1 MAPAFRTTGRAAAL
15 GGVLLF
21 FLTLPLVLYGIGGVS
36 REESYRGISERAGAF
51 DYIRKQIFETH
62 TDLDIA
68 FCGSSLLGGAVDSR
82 YVERELTR
90 ALGREAHALTLP
102 QSWQGPDMN
111 YFVSRDLMEARKVKM
126 LVLASP
132 AWTQHSNQPHVQ
144 IFRVTR
150 YGDHPGALEGLDL
163 RHRLSLYADFV
174 LGAPRQALSLLR
186 PNLIDPRAGT
196 ITSYGTAIGYMGAP
210 FVSHNVVAPPI
221 LPASMIYSGQTRATF
236 RFTGSPLNSYQL
248 HFIRK
253 SAELVRAHHAL
264 LVILHIPS
272 PAERGLNVVQ
282 ERRLLPDAFGGSV
295 AYAGI
300 PSARLFENIPNS
312 EFFDYYHDEHLNT
325 NGMEL
330 YTKTITPALI
340 ELYERYCK
348 GN

>member
-1 MAPAFRTTGRAAAL
+1 MTPAFPTTGRAAAL

-21 FLTLPLVLYGIGGVS
+21 FLTLPVILYAIGGVS

-132 AWTQHSNQPHVQ
+132 AWTQHSSQPHVQ
-144 IFRVTR
+144 LFHVIR
-150 YGDHPGALEGLDL
+150 YGDHPGALDGLDL
-163 RHRLSLYADFV
+163 RHGLSIYADYV

-186 PNLIDPRAGT
+186 PNLVDPRAGT
-196 ITSYGTAIGYMGAP
+196 ITTYGAAIGYMGAP
-210 FVSHNVVAPPI
+210 FVPHNVVAPPI
-221 LPASMIYSGQTRATF
+221 PAASMICSDQTRDTF
-236 RFTGSPLNSYQL
+236 RFTGSPLNNYQL

-253 SAELVRAHHAL
+253 SAELARAHHAL

-272 PAERGLNVVQ
+272 PTERGLNVVQ
-282 ERRLLPDAFGGSV
+282 ERQLLPDVFGDSV

-300 PSARLFENIPNS
+300 PSARLFETIPNS

-340 ELYERYCK
+340 ELYERHCK
-348 GN
+348 